1 MAKKV
6 LKKSELKE
14 LVEKNL
20 DKGFKIWVDAAKRE
34 HHAISY
40 FQGTVPC
47 LMISGAWYN
56 TLDELKEEYKKTM
69 TKDIQQGYNE
79 RQVGYY
85 DKWYR
90 YCRFDSGFAYDIGV
104 RTCIDND
111 AVATENFQI
120 IECLH

>member
-1 MAKKV
+1 M

-14 LVEKNL
+14 LVNKNIE
-20 DKGFKIWVDAAKRE
+20 KGFNIWVAAAKKE

-40 FQGTVPC
+40 FQGTTPC
-47 LMISGAWYN
+47 LMIAGAWHN
-56 TLDELKEEYKKTM
+56 TLEELKEEYKKTM
-69 TKDIQQGYNE
+69 MKDIESGYKE
-79 RQVGYY
+79 RQIGSY

-104 RTCIDND
+104 RACIDNND
-111 AVATENFQI
+111 VKTDSFQL

>member
-1 MAKKV
+1 M
-6 LKKSELKE
+6 LKKSELQK
-14 LVEKNL
+14 LVEENL
-20 DKGFKIWVDAAKRE
+20 EKGFKVWVANAKKE
-34 HHAISY
+34 HNAISY
-40 FQGTVPC
+40 YEGTTPC
-47 LMISGAWYN
+47 LMIYGAWHN

-69 TKDIQQGYNE
+69 TKDIESGYKE

-90 YCRFDSGFAYDIGV
+90 YCRFDGGFAYDLGV

-111 AVATENFQI
+111 DVKSDNFQL